1 MSEIKKDKLIAAGL
15 LSQGFTEDPPVK
27 KTRIFRKGDILRVL
41 WTSGIVR
48 DSTAPT
54 GSAKIS
60 EEESAM
66 WQAMGAA
73 VLYAPDEPEQEA
85 A

>member
-15 LSQGFTEDPPVK
+15 LSQGFKEDPPVK
-27 KTRIFRKGDILRVL
+27 KVRIFRKGDILRCL

-48 DSTAPT
+48 DSTKPQ

-60 EEESAM
+60 DEESSM

-73 VLYAPDEPEQEA
+73 VLYAPDEEA